1 MTAGIVLEPR
11 SVIMVCCDAAVQ
23 HKIESE
29 AAVRQAAAA
38 ILERLVAFPTV
49 SRDANEGLI
58 RFRAGWLE
66 AAGGRVRV
74 LPGLAAG
81 KANLLASFGPEGGGG
96 IVLSGHSDVVPVEGQ
111 PWGSEPFALAARGE
125 KLIGRGATD
134 MKGFLACAMALA
146 GRLEVGA
153 LTRPLHIAVSHD
165 EEVGCV
171 GVRSMLATLAKEE
184 FAAQGAV
191 IGEPTGM
198 RVAVGHK
205 GKIAGC
211 ICCRGEAAHSANPG
225 LGCNAVY
232 LAADMVVEVKALQ
245 EWLVAQGARDAA
257 YEVPYS
263 TVHVGMI
270 EGGTALNIV
279 PEYCDLAFE
288 FRLIPGDAAEELLAR
303 LRAAGER
310 LAGVERARGRRA
322 AVEVVERNAY
332 PGLATDVGSAFV
344 GLVRGAGGGED
355 FKAGFGSEAG
365 LFAEMV
371 GMASVVCGP
380 GSIDRAHKADEFIL
394 RGELEECDLFLDALV
409 ARGLT

>member
-1 MTAGIVLEPR
+1 MST
-11 SVIMVCCDAAVQ
+11 
-23 HKIESE
+23 
-29 AAVRQAAAA
+29 AA

-49 SRDANEGLI
+49 SRDENESMITFLAA
-58 RFRAGWLE
+58 RLREAG
-66 AAGGRVRV
+66 ARVRV
-74 LPGLAAG
+74 LPGAAAG
-81 KANLLASFGPEGGGG
+81 KANMLASYGPEGGGG

-111 PWGSEPFALAARGE
+111 EWGSDPFALTARGDR
-125 KLIGRGATD
+125 LLGRGATD
-134 MKGFLACAMALA
+134 MKGFLACAMALVD
-146 GRLEVGA
+146 RLDVGMLA
-153 LTRPLHIAVSHD
+153 RPLHIAVSHD

-171 GVRSMLATLAKEE
+171 GVRSMLATLAAEG
-184 FAAQGAV
+184 FAARGAV

-232 LAADMVVEVKALQ
+232 LAADMIAELRALQ
-245 EWLVAQGARDAA
+245 DWLMAHGARDAA

-263 TVHVGMI
+263 TVHVGKI
-270 EGGTALNIV
+270 AGGTALNIV
-279 PEYCDLAFE
+279 PASCDVAFE
-288 FRLIPGDAAEELLAR
+288 FRLLPGDAPAGLLAR

-322 AVEVVERNAY
+322 AVEVVECNAY
-332 PGLATDVGSAFV
+332 PGLETAPDSGFV
-344 GLVRGAGGGED
+344 GLVRRAGAGEV

-365 LFAEMV
+365 LFDALV
-371 GMASVVCGP
+371 GLDAVVCGP

-394 RGELEECDLFLDALV
+394 ASELAACDVFLDRLV
-409 ARGLT
+409 AQALC